1 MASVSKTEFVA
12 FMFEADTAVTLN
24 DSGASFTALA
34 GVPYTTS
41 QSGITAT
48 GTVLLMKRGTKTG
61 SDVLQ
66 CFSVDE
72 VRTLA

>member
-1 MASVSKTEFVA
+1 MAVVNKSDFVA
-12 FMFEADTAVTLN
+12 FMFQSDTAVTLN
-24 DSGASFTALA
+24 DSGDVFTAMA
-34 GVPYTTS
+34 NTPYTTNE
-41 QSGITAT
+41 SGIIAV